1 MDHYDVQPPP
11 GLVGDVARFFYE
23 AAHRQVP
30 EIAIAGALGF
40 IAGIV
45 GRAYNVSGTGLNHYV
60 ILLAPTGT
68 GKEAINSGISKL
80 IGILT
85 DITGGNP
92 FFVSNADKF
101 IGPADMASGQGLLR
115 DLSSRQP
122 PCYVAIVGEFTLKLK
137 QLARPNATTAETT
150 LLRVLLDAYNKS
162 GRGNFIGAT
171 VYSNAAN
178 NTARIDM
185 PALSIIGEGT
195 SETFNDALDENMIG
209 NGLLPR
215 FNIIE
220 YSGPRPRRNRNAPF
234 ATPDAGMMT
243 RLTALVKKCISDN
256 QANIVTDIEITDEA
270 EAYLDELDEYADDQ
284 INASGNSVTK
294 HLWNRA
300 HKKGLKL
307 SALLAVGCNHE
318 RPVVTLD
325 LAIWARQ
332 QVERDIRRLISKFE
346 DGDVGSA
353 VGDVMQQ
360 QNKVWKAFNECL
372 SKPFDQLGQIY
383 GGTAEMHAAGIVTHK
398 YIFNRCNNLKIF
410 REDRRGP
417 KFALEAAIQGLIDN
431 GELVKR
437 PGHQVER
444 ACGRSFLS
452 YTRAKY
458 NPDNDVEHIKAQLF
472 FADDFST
479 VFERK
484 KMFDVKSVGS

>member
-1 MDHYDVQPPP
+1 MQDKDEVQPPS
-11 GLVGDVARFFYE
+11 GLVGEVAKFIYE

-30 EIAIAGALGF
+30 EVAIAGALAL

-45 GRAYNVSGTGLNHYV
+45 GRAFNISGTGLNHY
-60 ILLAPTGT
+60 IMLLAPTGT

-80 IGILT
+80 IGVLT
-85 DITGGNP
+85 DITSP
-92 FFVSNADKF
+92 HFVSNADKF

-137 QLARPNATTAETT
+137 QLAKPNASSAEMA

-162 GRGNFIGAT
+162 GSGQFIGAT
-171 VYSNAAN
+171 VYSNTAN
-178 NTARIDM
+178 NTGRIDM

-195 SETFNDALDENMIG
+195 NDTFNDVVDEHMIA
-209 NGLLPR
+209 NGLLAR

-234 ATPDAGMMT
+234 AMPDAHMMT
-243 RLTALVKKCISDN
+243 RLAALVKKCVSDN
-256 QANIVTDIEITDEA
+256 LANRVTVVGIEHDA
-270 EAYLDELDEYADDQ
+270 EAFLDALDEYADDQ
-284 INASGNSVTK
+284 INASGSPVTK

-300 HKKGLKL
+300 HKKALKL
-307 SALLAVGCNHE
+307 SALLAVGCDHD
-318 RPVVTLD
+318 RPVVTLEH
-325 LAIWARQ
+325 ATWARQ

-346 DGDVGSA
+346 EGDVGSA
-353 VGDVMQQ
+353 VGDAMLQQ
-360 QNKVWKAFNECL
+360 TKVLKAFNECL
-372 SKPFDQLGQIY
+372 AKPFDQLGQIY
-383 GGTAEMHAAGIVTHK
+383 GGTVEMHAAGIVTHK

-410 REDRRGP
+410 REDRRTS

-431 GELVKR
+431 GEIVRR

-444 ACGRSFLS
+444 GCGRSFLS

-458 NPDNDVEHIKAQLF
+458 NPDNDIERIKAQLF
-472 FADDFST
+472 FGDDFST
-479 VFERK
+479 VFDK
-484 KMFDVKSVGS
+484 KEQVFDVRSV

>member
-1 MDHYDVQPPP
+1 MDKDQVQPPS
-11 GLVGDVARFFYE
+11 GLVGEVAKFIYD

-45 GRAYNVSGTGLNHYV
+45 GRSHNINGTGLNHYV
-60 ILLAPTGT
+60 ILLASTGT

-80 IGILT
+80 IGVLT
-85 DITGGNP
+85 DITSP
-92 FFVSNADKF
+92 HFVLNADKF

-122 PCYVAIVGEFTLKLK
+122 PCYVAIVGEFALKLK
-137 QLARPNATTAETT
+137 QLAKPNASSAETA

-162 GRGNFIGAT
+162 GSGQFIGAT
-171 VYSNAAN
+171 VYSNTAN
-178 NTARIDM
+178 NTGRIDM
-185 PALSIIGEGT
+185 PAFSIIGEGT
-195 SETFNDALDENMIG
+195 SDTFNDLLDENMIG

-220 YSGPRPRRNRNAPF
+220 YNGPRPRRNRNAPF
-234 ATPDAGMMT
+234 ALPDADMMT
-243 RLTALVKKCISDN
+243 HLAALVKKCVSDN
-256 QANIVTDIEITDEA
+256 QANRVTVVGMDADA
-270 EAYLDELDEYADDQ
+270 EAHLDELDEYADDQ
-284 INASGNSVTK
+284 INASGNPVTK

-307 SALLAVGCNHE
+307 AALLAVGCDHDN
-318 RPVVTLD
+318 PVVTLEQ
-325 LAIWARQ
+325 ARWARQ
-332 QVERDIRRLISKFE
+332 QVERDIRRLIAKFE

-353 VGDVMQQ
+353 VGDAMQQ
-360 QNKVWKAFNECL
+360 QNRVRNAFNECL
-372 SKPFDQLGQIY
+372 AKPFEELGQIY
-383 GGTAEMHAAGIVTHK
+383 GGTIEMHAAGIVTHK
-398 YIFNRCNNLKIF
+398 YVFNRCNNLKIF

-417 KFALEAAIQGLIDN
+417 KSALEAAIQGLIDN
-431 GELVKR
+431 GELVRR

-458 NPDNDVEHIKAQLF
+458 NPDNDIERIKAQLF
-472 FADDFST
+472 FGEDFSA
-479 VFERK
+479 VFDRK
-484 KMFDVKSVGS
+484 EKVFDVRSV

>member
-1 MDHYDVQPPP
+1 MDKDQVQPPS
-11 GLVGDVARFFYE
+11 GLVGDVAKFIYN
-23 AAHRQVP
+23 AAHRQVA

-45 GRAYNVSGTGLNHYV
+45 GRSHNINGTGLNHYV

-80 IGILT
+80 IGVLT
-85 DITGGNP
+85 DITSP
-92 FFVSNADKF
+92 HFVLNADKF

-122 PCYVAIVGEFTLKLK
+122 PCYVAIVGEFALKLK
-137 QLARPNATTAETT
+137 QLAKPNASSAETA

-162 GRGNFIGAT
+162 GSGQFIGAT
-171 VYSNAAN
+171 VYSNTAN
-178 NTARIDM
+178 NTGRIDM
-185 PALSIIGEGT
+185 PAFSIIGEGT
-195 SETFNDALDENMIG
+195 SDTFNDLLDEHMIG

-220 YSGPRPRRNRNAPF
+220 YSGSRPRRNRDAPF
-234 ATPDAGMMT
+234 ATPDADMMT
-243 RLTALVKKCISDN
+243 RLAALVKKCVSDN
-256 QANIVTDIEITDEA
+256 QANRVTVVGLEADA

-284 INASGNSVTK
+284 INASGNPVTK

-307 SALLAVGCNHE
+307 AALLAVGCDHDN
-318 RPVVTLD
+318 PVVTLEQ
-325 LAIWARQ
+325 ARWARQ
-332 QVERDIRRLISKFE
+332 QVERDIRRLIAKFE
-346 DGDVGSA
+346 DGEVGSA
-353 VGDVMQQ
+353 VGDAMQQ
-360 QNKVWKAFNECL
+360 QNRVRNAFGECL
-372 SKPFDQLGQIY
+372 AKPFEELGQIY
-383 GGTAEMHAAGIVTHK
+383 GGTVEMHAAGIVTHK
-398 YIFNRCNNLKIF
+398 YVFNRCNNLKIF

-417 KFALEAAIQGLIDN
+417 KVALEAAIQGLIDN
-431 GELVKR
+431 GELVRR

-458 NPDNDVEHIKAQLF
+458 NPDNEIERIKAQLF
-472 FADDFST
+472 FGDEFST
-479 VFERK
+479 VFDRK
-484 KMFDVKSVGS
+484 EKMFDVRSV